1 MHVWSMQYRSNEH
14 MKKIIECGLL
24 VTLIIAGVFSG
35 WKVYQYLKDRN
46 AARNINNAVQ
56 ETIKVN
62 DNNNADEAGSD
73 PGFSASDWNSL
84 KGQNPDFIGWLQFDS
99 GLLAQPVVQ
108 GTDNDFY
115 LKHGFEKQYSSYGT
129 VFMDHINKKSDT
141 NQIIYGHYVYFD
153 DQAMFSQLTALIDQ
167 NSYDANK
174 TFKIYYQDQTCSYQ
188 ICYIYDF
195 DSEDYGRYDYQQ
207 MNFNSQE
214 EFDDWIQYPTEKN
227 LIHLDDQIKY
237 GDRFVT
243 LQTCRPWH
251 PEQRIILLCKQKEKE
266 MN

>member
-1 MHVWSMQYRSNEH
+1 MQYRSNKY
-14 MKKIIECGLL
+14 MKKIIECSIS
-24 VTLIIAGVFSG
+24 VTLSFLGVFSG
-35 WKVYQYLKDRN
+35 WKVYQYMKERN
-46 AARNINNAVQ
+46 AATGIHEAIQKTV
-56 ETIKVN
+56 KDN

-129 VFMDHINKKSDT
+129 VFINHMNRPSDT

-153 DQAMFSQLTALIDQ
+153 DRAMFSQLASLTDQ
-167 NSYDANK
+167 NAYDANK
-174 TFKIYYQDQTCSYQ
+174 TFKIYYQNQKTSSYQ

-195 DSEDYGRYDYQQ
+195 DTEDYGRYDYQQ
-207 MNFNSQE
+207 MTFSSQKEFN
-214 EFDDWIQYPTEKN
+214 DWIQYPTKKN
-227 LIHLDDQIKY
+227 LIHSDDQIKY
-237 GDRFVT
+237 GDRFEIGRAS
-243 LQTCRPWH
+243 CR
-251 PEQRIILLCKQKEKE
+251 ERV
-266 MN
+266 